1 MVGGYVAIICRM
13 NTAAN
18 QTNPQV
24 QWLEITEANSEQ
36 RLDNFLITYLKGV
49 PKTRIY
55 RMVRKGEVRVNK
67 GRIDVSYKLQLGDI
81 VRIPPVRVAEKKDK
95 IIVQPTL
102 KFSLENHILY
112 EDDGFIVLNKP
123 AGFAVH
129 GGSGVSSGVIEGL
142 RQVRPQQKFLELV
155 HRLDKETSGCLLIA
169 KKRSVLKV
177 LHELFRGDGI
187 QKTYLALLVGQ
198 FQRKKQL
205 VEVPLLKNVA
215 QGGERMVVVSQAG
228 KSAETLFTRLKQY
241 QDVTLVHAA
250 PKTGR
255 THQIRVHAAW
265 LGHPIVADDRYG
277 DDDTNKA
284 FKKRGY
290 KRLFLHAEQ
299 LQFAHPVSGDSLH
312 FTAPLPEDLQELLSH
327 EKPL

>member
-1 MVGGYVAIICRM
+1 MK
-13 NTAAN
+13 TASE

-24 QWLEITEANSEQ
+24 QWLEISEANTEQ
-36 RLDNFLITYLKGV
+36 RLDNFLISYLKGV

-67 GRIDVSYKLQLGDI
+67 GRVDVSYKLVLGDI
-81 VRIPPVRVAEKKDK
+81 VRIPPVRVAEKNDEV
-95 IIVQPTL
+95 IVQPTL
-102 KFSLENHILY
+102 KYSLENHILY
-112 EDDGFIVLNKP
+112 EDEGFIVLNKP
-123 AGFAVH
+123 SGFAVH
-129 GGSGVSSGVIEGL
+129 GGSGVQSGVIEAL
-142 RQVRPQQKFLELV
+142 RQIRPQQKFLELV

-187 QKTYLALLVGQ
+187 RKTYLALLAGQ
-198 FQRKKQL
+198 FKRKKQL
-205 VEVPLLKNVA
+205 VDVPLLKNVN
-215 QGGERMVVVSQAG
+215 QGGERMVTVSRAG
-228 KSAETLFTRLKQY
+228 KSAETLFTRLKAFE
-241 QDVTLVHAA
+241 DATLVHAA

-277 DDDTNKA
+277 EDAVNKA

-299 LQFAHPVSGDSLH
+299 LQFLHPVSGQALH
-312 FTAPLPEDLQELLSH
+312 FTAPLPDDLQALLGH

>member
-1 MVGGYVAIICRM
+1 M
-13 NTAAN
+13 NN
-18 QTNPQV
+18 VSNPINPQV
-24 QWLEITEANSEQ
+24 QWLEISDANSEQ
-36 RLDNFLITYLKGV
+36 RLDNFLIGYLKGV

-67 GRIDVSYKLQLGDI
+67 GRADVSYKLAIGDI
-81 VRIPPVRVAEKKDK
+81 VRIPPVRVAEKNTE

-112 EDDGFIVLNKP
+112 EDEGFIVLNKP
-123 AGFAVH
+123 SGFAVH
-129 GGSGVSSGVIEGL
+129 GGSGINSGVIEAL
-142 RQVRPQQKFLELV
+142 RQIRPQQKFLELA

-177 LHELFRGDGI
+177 FHELFRGDGVN
-187 QKTYLALLVGQ
+187 KTYLALLAGQ
-198 FQRKKQL
+198 FKHKKQL
-205 VEVPLLKNVA
+205 VDVPLLKNIQ
-215 QGGERMVVVSQAG
+215 QGGERMVTVSQAG
-228 KSAETLFTRLKQY
+228 KSAETLFTRLKQF
-241 QDVTLVHAA
+241 QEATLVHAA

-265 LGHPIVADDRYG
+265 MGHPIIADDRYG
-277 DDDTNKA
+277 RDEVNKA

-299 LQFAHPVSGDSLH
+299 LQFAHPVSGEALS
-312 FTAPLPEDLQELLSH
+312 FIAPLPEDLQLLLQH
-327 EKPL
+327 EPTL

>member
-1 MVGGYVAIICRM
+1 
-13 NTAAN
+13 
-18 QTNPQV
+18 
-24 QWLEITEANSEQ
+24 
-36 RLDNFLITYLKGV
+36 
-49 PKTRIY
+49 
-55 RMVRKGEVRVNK
+55 
-67 GRIDVSYKLQLGDI
+67 
-81 VRIPPVRVAEKKDK
+81 
-95 IIVQPTL
+95 
-102 KFSLENHILY
+102 
-112 EDDGFIVLNKP
+112 
-123 AGFAVH
+123 VH
-129 GGSGVSSGVIEGL
+129 GGSGVTSGVIEGL
-142 RQVRPQQKFLELV
+142 RQIRPQQKFLELV

-169 KKRSVLKV
+169 KKRSVLKL

-228 KSAETLFTRLKQY
+228 KSAETLFTRLKQF

-277 DDDTNKA
+277 DDDINKV

-299 LQFAHPVSGDSLH
+299 LQFAHPASGALLH
-312 FTAPLPEDLQELLSH
+312 FTAPLPEDLQELLNH

>member
-1 MVGGYVAIICRM
+1 MAGTYIVIIYGM
-13 NTAAN
+13 NIAAN
-18 QTNPQV
+18 QTTPQV

-67 GRIDVSYKLQLGDI
+67 GRIDVSYKLQLGDV
-81 VRIPPVRVAEKKDK
+81 VRIPPVRVAEKKDEV
-95 IIVQPTL
+95 IVQPTL

-228 KSAETLFTRLKQY
+228 KSAETLFTRLQQY

-277 DDDTNKA
+277 DDATNKA

-299 LQFAHPVSGDSLH
+299 LRFAHPVSGALLH
-312 FTAPLPEDLQELLSH
+312 FTAPLPEDLQELLNH

>member
-1 MVGGYVAIICRM
+1 MASGYVVIICGM
-13 NTAAN
+13 NTAEN

-24 QWLEITEANSEQ
+24 QWLEITEANNEQ
-36 RLDNFLITYLKGV
+36 RLDNFLITHLKGV

-67 GRIDVSYKLQLGDI
+67 GRIDVSYKLQIGDI
-81 VRIPPVRVAEKKDK
+81 VRIPPVRVAEKKDQ

-215 QGGERMVVVSQAG
+215 QGGERVVVVSQAG

-277 DDDTNKA
+277 DDDTNKG

-299 LQFAHPVSGDSLH
+299 LQFAHPVSGALLH
-312 FTAPLPEDLQELLSH
+312 FTAPLPEDLQALLNH

>member
-1 MVGGYVAIICRM
+1 M
-13 NTAAN
+13 NN
-18 QTNPQV
+18 IENPLNPQV

-36 RLDNFLITYLKGV
+36 RLDNFLISYLKGV

-67 GRIDVSYKLQLGDI
+67 GRADVSYKLALGDI
-81 VRIPPVRVAEKKDK
+81 VRIPPVRVAEKPAD
-95 IIVQPTL
+95 IIVQPSL
-102 KFSLENHILY
+102 RFSLENQIIY

-129 GGSGVSSGVIEGL
+129 GGSGVNSGIIEAL
-142 RQVRPQQKFLELV
+142 RQIRPQQKFLELV

-169 KKRSVLKV
+169 KKRSVLKA
-177 LHELFRGDGI
+177 LHELFRGDGVR
-187 QKTYLALLVGQ
+187 KTYLALLSGQ
-198 FQRKKQL
+198 FKHKKQL
-205 VEVPLLKNVA
+205 VDVPLLKNI
-215 QGGERMVVVSQAG
+215 QHGGERMVVVSQAG
-228 KSAETLFTRLKQY
+228 KSAETVFTRLKQF
-241 QDVTLVHAA
+241 QEATLVHAA

-265 LGHPIVADDRYG
+265 LGHPIIADDRYG
-277 DDDTNKA
+277 EDTVNKA

-299 LQFAHPVSGDSLH
+299 LQFAHPVTGAPLS
-312 FTAPLPEDLQELLSH
+312 FTAPLPDDLETLLSH

>member
-1 MVGGYVAIICRM
+1 MSS
-13 NTAAN
+13 AAD
-18 QTNPQV
+18 QSNPQV
-24 QWLEITEANSEQ
+24 QWLEISEANSEQ
-36 RLDNFLITYLKGV
+36 RIDNFLIAYLKGV

-81 VRIPPVRVAEKKDK
+81 VRIPPVRVAEKKDEA
-95 IIVQPTL
+95 IIQPTL
-102 KFSLENHILY
+102 KFSLENHILF

-129 GGSGVSSGVIEGL
+129 GGSGISSGVIEGL
-142 RQVRPQQKFLELV
+142 RQIRPQQKFLELV

-169 KKRSVLKV
+169 KKRSILKI

-187 QKTYLALLVGQ
+187 QKTYLALVVGQ
-198 FQRKKQL
+198 FQRKKQ
-205 VEVPLLKNVA
+205 VVDVPLLKNVA
-215 QGGERMVVVSQAG
+215 QGGERMVVASQSG
-228 KSAETLFTRLKQY
+228 KAAETQFTRLQQY
-241 QDVTLVHAA
+241 QDFTLVHAA

-277 DDDTNKA
+277 DDETNKA
-284 FKKRGY
+284 LKKRGY

-299 LQFAHPVSGDSLH
+299 LRFSHPVSGHPLH
-312 FTAPLPEDLQELLSH
+312 FTAPLPDDLQDLLNH

>member
-1 MVGGYVAIICRM
+1 MKIASKP
-13 NTAAN
+13 
-18 QTNPQV
+18 TNPQV
-24 QWLEITEANSEQ
+24 QWLEISEANCEQ
-36 RLDNFLITYLKGV
+36 RLDNFLISYLKGV

-67 GRIDVSYKLQLGDI
+67 GRVDVSYKLALGDI
-81 VRIPPVRVAEKKDK
+81 VRIPPVRVAEKNET

-102 KFSLENHILY
+102 KYSLENHILY

-123 AGFAVH
+123 SGFAVH
-129 GGSGVSSGVIEGL
+129 GGSGINSGVIEAL
-142 RQVRPQQKFLELV
+142 RQIRPQQKFLELV

-169 KKRSVLKV
+169 KKRSILKL
-177 LHELFRGDGI
+177 LHEMFRGDGM
-187 QKTYLALLVGQ
+187 QKTYLALLAGQ
-198 FQRKKQL
+198 FKRKKQW
-205 VEVPLLKNVA
+205 VDAPLLKNVS
-215 QGGERMVVVSQAG
+215 QGGERMVTVSQAG
-228 KSAETLFTRLKQY
+228 KAAETLFTRLKAF
-241 QDVTLVHAA
+241 QDATLVHAA

-265 LGHPIVADDRYG
+265 LGHPIVGDDRYG
-277 DDDTNKA
+277 ENEVNRA

-299 LQFAHPVSGDSLH
+299 LQFAHPVTGKPLH
-312 FTAPLPEDLQELLSH
+312 FMASLPDDLQTLLEN

>member
-1 MVGGYVAIICRM
+1 M
-13 NTAAN
+13 NSPSSPIT
-18 QTNPQV
+18 PQV
-24 QWLEITEANSEQ
+24 HWFEITEANAEQ
-36 RLDNFLITYLKGV
+36 RLDNFLIAYLKGV

-67 GRIDVSYKLQLGDI
+67 GRIEVSYKLQLGDI
-81 VRIPPVRVAEKKDK
+81 VRIPPVRVAEAAEPL
-95 IIVQPTL
+95 IVQPTL
-102 KFSLENHILY
+102 KHSLESQILF

-129 GGSGVSSGVIEGL
+129 GGSGIHSGVIEAL
-142 RQVRPQQKFLELV
+142 RVIRPQQKFLELV
-155 HRLDKETSGCLLIA
+155 HRLDKDTSGCLLIA
-169 KKRSVLKV
+169 KKRSVLKI
-177 LHELFRGDGI
+177 LHEHFRGEGI
-187 QKTYLALLVGQ
+187 QKTYMALLAGQ
-198 FQRKKQL
+198 WLRKQQR
-205 VEVPLLKNVA
+205 VDVPLLKNS
-215 QGGERMVVVSQAG
+215 QHSGERMVIVSQAG
-228 KSAETLFTRLKQY
+228 KAAETLFTRLKRFETA
-241 QDVTLVHAA
+241 TLVHAA

-277 DDDTNKA
+277 ENETNKT

-299 LQFAHPVSGDSLH
+299 LQFNHPISGQALH
-312 FTAPLPEDLQELLSH
+312 FIAPLPADLQALLEH